1 MRRTNQGR
9 LSRQLSFLR
18 CGGRFGANGGRQRAS
33 ETRFRPVA
41 LGAVALLSL
50 HLSVAHV
57 FAQDLN
63 SFGVLAGST
72 VTSTGASA
80 ISGNVGVSPGSAVT
94 GLLPAQVTNGTIH
107 AADAVAGQAQSD
119 LSVLYTV
126 LSGRPTTQDLTG
138 QDLGGKI
145 LGPGV
150 YHFDSI
156 APLTGTLTLD
166 AGGDANAVF
175 IFNIGSE
182 LITAAASTVMLQNG
196 AQGGNVFFV
205 VGSFATLGSTTAFT
219 GRILALTSISL
230 NNGATITCGAALARN
245 GAVTLIS
252 NTISIP
258 DSTCMV
264 ALAAGAFGNALDAAA
279 TENERA
285 VAAALD
291 AFIAAGGTLPLGFQF
306 FASTLAPA
314 ELALALKQLSG
325 EVGTGTAP
333 AGMQAM
339 DSFLD
344 LVSDAGY
351 GGGSLA
357 DGAAPDEANTPEE
370 NAPHT
375 VRVLGYVSDDA
386 PAANAAFASFGG
398 GRGAGRSTF
407 RRWRVWAAGFGGYRL
422 INGDASAGTHDR
434 TSSNFGAA
442 TGFDRLVTPDTK
454 IGFAIAGGGT
464 RFSLSDGL
472 GRGKSDMFQVALYSR
487 TNFDAAY
494 LATVIAY
501 ALHDAS
507 TDRDITFPAVDHLSA
522 EFIAHNLAGQIE
534 GGYSFGWFTPYAAA
548 RGQIFRTPSYSE
560 SADTGVSVLAL
571 DYDAQK
577 TTTIRTELG
586 ARIKWTIPI
595 RDDASITL
603 RARAAWAHD
612 FWSDQSI
619 DATFQFLPG
628 ASFTVGGAEQAHDS
642 LLLSAGTEFSF
653 NSGFALSG
661 SFESE
666 LAGLSRTYR
675 GTARLSY
682 RW

>member
-1 MRRTNQGR
+1 MSRMWCLRFLYVFI
-9 LSRQLSFLR
+9 LSLNSLSLNLFTRDSMTKFLR
-18 CGGRFGANGGRQRAS
+18 GSDSAETDWAPLKAMLRSDRCAGQIKVGFQDSCLFLCCGGRFGANGGRQRAS

-41 LGAVALLSL
+41 LGAIALLSL
-50 HLSVAHV
+50 HLSAASV

-63 SFGVLAGST
+63 SFGVLGGST
-72 VTSTGASA
+72 VTSTGLSA

-94 GLLPAQVTNGTIH
+94 GLIPAQVTNGTIH

-145 LGPGV
+145 FGPGV

-156 APLTGTLTLD
+156 APLNGTLTLD
-166 AGGDANAVF
+166 AGGNANAVF

-182 LITAAASTVMLQNG
+182 LITGAASTVMLING

-205 VGSFATLGSTTAFT
+205 VGSSATLGSTTAFT

-258 DSTCMV
+258 DGTCMV

-306 FASTLAPA
+306 FASTLTPA

-325 EVGTGTAP
+325 EAGTGTAP

-339 DSFLD
+339 DLFLD

-357 DGAAPDEANTPEE
+357 EGAAPDEGNTPAKGMLP
-370 NAPHT
+370 APSGCSAMCRMT
-375 VRVLGYVSDDA
+375 
-386 PAANAAFASFGG
+386 
-398 GRGAGRSTF
+398 
-407 RRWRVWAAGFGGYRL
+407 RRQ
-422 INGDASAGTHDR
+422 
-434 TSSNFGAA
+434 
-442 TGFDRLVTPDTK
+442 P
-454 IGFAIAGGGT
+454 T
-464 RFSLSDGL
+464 RPL
-472 GRGKSDMFQVALYSR
+472 
-487 TNFDAAY
+487 
-494 LATVIAY
+494 
-501 ALHDAS
+501 
-507 TDRDITFPAVDHLSA
+507 PPSA
-522 EFIAHNLAGQIE
+522 EGVAPVAPLF
-534 GGYSFGWFTPYAAA
+534 
-548 RGQIFRTPSYSE
+548 
-560 SADTGVSVLAL
+560 ADGVSGQL
-571 DYDAQK
+571 DSEG
-577 TTTIRTELG
+577 I
-586 ARIKWTIPI
+586 
-595 RDDASITL
+595 
-603 RARAAWAHD
+603 
-612 FWSDQSI
+612 
-619 DATFQFLPG
+619 
-628 ASFTVGGAEQAHDS
+628 
-642 LLLSAGTEFSF
+642 
-653 NSGFALSG
+653 ALSMETPQREPTTEHRAISARRRG
-661 SFESE
+661 S
-666 LAGLSRTYR
+666 
-675 GTARLSY
+675 TAS
-682 RW
+682 